1 MYIYLTLHIH
11 LNLPFNIQYV
21 SPRATDSD
29 SYYRVSFGIRNL
41 GYTKGKYEVEKKRR
55 PWLKKSLSFRHYIV
69 PWLESLVCTYM

>member
-1 MYIYLTLHIH
+1 MYIYLIPYIYTLTFRS
-11 LNLPFNIQYV
+11 LYV

-29 SYYRVSFGIRNL
+29 KYYRVSFGIRNL

-69 PWLESLVCTYM
+69 PWLEVLCITYM